1 MTFERL
7 MPMTERQ
14 GIFVQSAPFNITV
27 DVLSCGRLWY
37 SNDGQCQLCVY
48 TTGIVRPTMVNGSCV
63 AERVMFETVAKF
75 AAKIPEFLKRLADL
89 EDDTED
95 TRRHVDLLRKELDV
109 VHRNLQLH
117 KKISDYQ
124 GKEIADFES
133 RIAKLESEKRSLAIK
148 AGIAKAKAARLAA
161 AGKH

>member
-1 MTFERL
+1 MLKVCRAILPSTCLAGPLR
-7 MPMTERQ
+7 
-14 GIFVQSAPFNITV
+14 
-27 DVLSCGRLWY
+27 Y
-37 SNDGQCQLCVY
+37 SNRGHYQLHIY
-48 TTGIVRPTMVNGSCV
+48 TTRITRSIVVNGSCV

-95 TRRHVDLLRKELDV
+95 TKRHVDLLRKDLDV
-109 VHRNLQLH
+109 VHKNLQLH

-124 GKEIADFES
+124 SKEIADFES
-133 RIAKLESEKRSLAIK
+133 RIAKLESQKRSLAIK
-148 AGIAKAKAARLAA
+148 AGMARAKAAKLAA